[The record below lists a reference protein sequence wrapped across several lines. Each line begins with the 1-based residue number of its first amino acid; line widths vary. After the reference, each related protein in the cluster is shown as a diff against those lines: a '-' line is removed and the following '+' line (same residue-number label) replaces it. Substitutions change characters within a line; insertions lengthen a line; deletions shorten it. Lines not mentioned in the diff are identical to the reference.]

1 MRVKRSVTAR
11 KRHKKILALTK
22 GMGHTRRA
30 SYRKAHEAILKALS
44 YSYRD
49 RRNRKRDFRSLWVT
63 RINAAARLNGMNYS
77 QLISGLQANKVSLNR
92 KMLAEVAVQ
101 HPKAF
106 TAIAEAAK
114 QPAAK

>member
-11 KRHKKILALTK
+11 RRHKKILALTK

-30 SYRKAHEAILKALS
+30 SYRKGHEAVLKALS

-63 RINAAARLNGMNYS
+63 RINAAVRPHGLNYS
-77 QLISGLQANKVSLNR
+77 TFISALSKKEIKLNR
-92 KMLAEVAVQ
+92 KMLAELAV
-101 HPKAF
+101 
-106 TAIAEAAK
+106 K
-114 QPAAK
+114 QPQAIEALVKIAK

>member
-11 KRHKKILALTK
+11 RRHKKILALTK

-30 SYRKAHEAILKALS
+30 SYRKGHEAVLKALS

-63 RINAAARLNGMNYS
+63 RINAAVRPHGLSYS
-77 QLISGLQANKVSLNR
+77 TFISGLTKKDVKLNR
-92 KMLAEVAVQ
+92 KMLAELAV
-101 HPKAF
+101 
-106 TAIAEAAK
+106 K
-114 QPAAK
+114 QPQAIKALVKLAK

>member
-11 KRHKKILALTK
+11 RRHKKILALTK

-30 SYRKAHEAILKALS
+30 SYRKGHEAVLKALS

-63 RINAAARLNGMNYS
+63 RINAAVRPHGLSYS
-77 QLISGLQANKVSLNR
+77 TFISGLTKKDIKLNR
-92 KMLAEVAVQ
+92 KMLAELAV
-101 HPKAF
+101 
-106 TAIAEAAK
+106 K
-114 QPAAK
+114 QPQAIKALVKLAK